1 MIGKK
6 NLMNKSL
13 RMLLIDFNIKEIVGM
28 ENLTFKE
35 SYTEGNII
43 KDLNKEDKKKWKNF
57 NIVTKKRLI
66 HLFKTDKETFKK
78 ELEFSLSDSSSTNLN
93 PDKVLSDNEKEKLI
107 NFFATQ
113 GIYYPSQTTLNAF
126 SKQNIMAN
134 FDKFYHAFGTFTL
147 NMENQATYN
156 YYQTQQNQNF
166 IQIAQ
171 NDTIIKQ
178 QEKIVEQNDEIIKL
192 LKIISEK

>member
-1 MIGKK
+1 
-6 NLMNKSL
+6 
-13 RMLLIDFNIKEIVGM
+13 M

-66 HLFKTDKETFKK
+66 HLFKTDKKKKKK

-147 NMENQATYN
+147 NMEKQATYN

-166 IQIAQ
+166 I
-171 NDTIIKQ
+171 
-178 QEKIVEQNDEIIKL
+178 
-192 LKIISEK
+192 